1 MKMSVPNW
9 ITVTVRSPK
18 PVSESYMGNLMRVE
32 QPQQQCA
39 YYPQYQQAAFDLQ
52 CHRESS
58 CRYRFSFADAK
69 WSKKVILEFCSMLLQ
84 CPEVESV
91 LLGQQE
97 NGMAVESVAAPSL
110 TLWQNMRE
118 RLHQYR
124 LLHSAR

>member
-1 MKMSVPNW
+1 
-9 ITVTVRSPK
+9 
-18 PVSESYMGNLMRVE
+18 
-32 QPQQQCA
+32 
-39 YYPQYQQAAFDLQ
+39 
-52 CHRESS
+52 
-58 CRYRFSFADAK
+58 
-69 WSKKVILEFCSMLLQ
+69 LLQ